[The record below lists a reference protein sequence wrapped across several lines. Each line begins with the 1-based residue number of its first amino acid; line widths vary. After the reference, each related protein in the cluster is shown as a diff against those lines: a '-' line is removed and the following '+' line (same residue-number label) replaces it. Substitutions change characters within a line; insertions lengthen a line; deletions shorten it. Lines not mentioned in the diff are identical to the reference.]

1 MELAPA
7 VPSQPGRLTVA
18 AIGHLFAI
26 SRVAQMLGE
35 DDGWLDEI
43 SIEMKP
49 EDGRIVVW
57 GIGEGAIKAFTDLGV
72 ENLAEIVRIYKAQRP
87 DVSPR

>member
-1 MELAPA
+1 VELAPA

-26 SRVAQMLGE
+26 SRVAQML
-35 DDGWLDEI
+35 DEI
-43 SIEMKP
+43 SIEMNP